1 MSDTWVKTE
10 RLGGA
15 TDKLVFE
22 EFGKILNAIYDLA
35 GRGAAVDLGCGEA
48 HVTKSWGMCT
58 LIDLVARP
66 YVGRT
71 MEQMDIRWGPELFR
85 RDNRR
90 FNLTVM
96 TDVIEHL
103 LPDDALKLLA
113 DLEPFTKATV
123 IFTPCGPWRMEPT
136 ATDPDSHKSSWVPGD
151 FAAKAWTV
159 WEWPSF
165 HGPVDGQILGAFWA
179 WRFRDGQP
187 TVQAVAERAGVAI

>member
-1 MSDTWVKTE
+1 
-10 RLGGA
+10 
-15 TDKLVFE
+15 
-22 EFGKILNAIYDLA
+22 
-35 GRGAAVDLGCGEA
+35 
-48 HVTKSWGMCT
+48 
-58 LIDLVARP
+58 
-66 YVGRT
+66 
-71 MEQMDIRWGPELFR
+71 MEQMDIRWAPDLFR

-90 FNLTVM
+90 FNLAVM

-103 LPDDALKLLA
+103 LPADADKIIV

-123 IFTPCGPWRMEPT
+123 IFTPCGPWRLDPT
-136 ATDPDSHKSSWVPGD
+136 ATDPDSHKSSWMPGD
-151 FAAKAWTV
+151 FAAKEWTV